1 MKFLNLTFLERELLR
16 MRREEL
22 KHAQDIREMYEDK
35 LRRAT
40 KIYSKLEQCLDDLAV
55 RERVH
60 YTLSH
65 LSSFIQKRSY

>member
-1 MKFLNLTFLERELLR
+1 

-35 LRRAT
+35 LRRAS

-55 RERVH
+55 RERVCCIF
-60 YTLSH
+60 LH
-65 LSSFIQKRSY
+65 LFDFTQTIIIMISIIS